1 MAKGPL
7 ASSKEE
13 KMTTTITK
21 DQVIEWLSAQPI
33 MEIAALVQALEE
45 KWGVSA
51 AAPVAMAAAPAAA
64 AAPVEEQTE
73 FNVILVAAGE
83 SKLNVI
89 KELRALTGLGLVE
102 AKNVVEGAPKV
113 IKEGA
118 SKAEAEDM
126 KKRLEGVGGK
136 VELK

>member
-1 MAKGPL
+1 
-7 ASSKEE
+7 
-13 KMTTTITK
+13 MTTTITK